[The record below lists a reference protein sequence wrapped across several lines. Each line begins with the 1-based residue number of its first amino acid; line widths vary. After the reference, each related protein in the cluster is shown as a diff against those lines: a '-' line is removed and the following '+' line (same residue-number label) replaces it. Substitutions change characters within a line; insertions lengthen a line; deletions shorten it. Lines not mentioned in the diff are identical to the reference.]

1 MTLND
6 IKRMFNVTKTQY
18 EFRLYKDIVL
28 KINEIVKITEYI
40 NPSAHGESTVRY

>member
-18 EFRLYKDIVL
+18 EFRLYKDIML
-28 KINEIVKITEYI
+28 KINEIVKITEYQHMVSLQSDI
-40 NPSAHGESTVRY
+40 K